1 MNHYDDLQRFK
12 DKTRNQKY
20 EFKDLS
26 AQNLS
31 PDHGSWAIMNQLA
44 PASETSKLAMG
55 GHVSLP
61 QPQAIAPDVF
71 ASAERHEIVEIS
83 ESIDSSEN
91 SESTE
96 SSNESVLPPVDAEIP
111 AATAPSIFR
120 DIAGQLASQSTA
132 PVAPAA
138 QPAAEPVVPTAT
150 NSPARLRQS
159 LLIIPGCLQRKR
171 QKQNPRSKKPT
182 FTIFARKDRFMPLIC
197 VCSPKGGVGK
207 TTLTANL
214 AYALARSGSK
224 VLALDFDVQ
233 NALRLHFAAV

>member
-71 ASAERHEIVEIS
+71 ASAERHEIVEIP

-120 DIAGQLASQSTA
+120 DIAEHLASQSTA
-132 PVAPAA
+132 PAAPAA
-138 QPAAEPVVPTAT
+138 RQAAEPVLPAAT
-150 NSPARLRQS
+150 NSPASSATESADYSRLFATKATEAKPTVEKNQPLQS
-159 LLIIPGCLQRKR
+159 LLERIASCR
-171 QKQNPRSKKPT
+171 
-182 FTIFARKDRFMPLIC
+182 
-197 VCSPKGGVGK
+197 
-207 TTLTANL
+207 
-214 AYALARSGSK
+214 
-224 VLALDFDVQ
+224 
-233 NALRLHFAAV
+233 

>member
-31 PDHGSWAIMNQLA
+31 PDQGSWAIMNQLA

-71 ASAERHEIVEIS
+71 ANAERHEIVEIP
-83 ESIDSSEN
+83 ESIDS

-96 SSNESVLPPVDAEIP
+96 SSNESVLPPVDAEVP
-111 AATAPSIFR
+111 AATVPSIFR
-120 DIAGQLASQSTA
+120 DIARQLASQSTA
-132 PVAPAA
+132 PAAPAA
-138 QPAAEPVVPTAT
+138 RQEAEPVLPAAT
-150 NSPARLRQS
+150 NSPVSSATEAADYSRLFATKATEAKPTVEKNQPLQS
-159 LLIIPGCLQRKR
+159 LLERIASCR
-171 QKQNPRSKKPT
+171 
-182 FTIFARKDRFMPLIC
+182 
-197 VCSPKGGVGK
+197 
-207 TTLTANL
+207 
-214 AYALARSGSK
+214 
-224 VLALDFDVQ
+224 
-233 NALRLHFAAV
+233 

>member
-31 PDHGSWAIMNQLA
+31 PDQGSWAIMNQLA

-71 ASAERHEIVEIS
+71 ANAERHEIVEIP
-83 ESIDSSEN
+83 ESIDS

-96 SSNESVLPPVDAEIP
+96 SSNESVLPPADAEVP
-111 AATAPSIFR
+111 AATVPSIFR
-120 DIAGQLASQSTA
+120 DIARQLASQSTA
-132 PVAPAA
+132 PAAPAA
-138 QPAAEPVVPTAT
+138 RQAAEPVLPAAT
-150 NSPARLRQS
+150 NSPVSSATEAADYSRLFATKATEAKPTVEKNQPLQS
-159 LLIIPGCLQRKR
+159 LLERIASCR
-171 QKQNPRSKKPT
+171 
-182 FTIFARKDRFMPLIC
+182 
-197 VCSPKGGVGK
+197 
-207 TTLTANL
+207 
-214 AYALARSGSK
+214 
-224 VLALDFDVQ
+224 
-233 NALRLHFAAV
+233 

>member
-31 PDHGSWAIMNQLA
+31 PDQGSWAIMNQLA

-71 ASAERHEIVEIS
+71 ANAERHEIVEIP
-83 ESIDSSEN
+83 ESIDS

-96 SSNESVLPPVDAEIP
+96 SSNESVLPPVDAEVP
-111 AATAPSIFR
+111 AATVPSIFR
-120 DIAGQLASQSTA
+120 DIARQLASQSTA
-132 PVAPAA
+132 PAAPAA
-138 QPAAEPVVPTAT
+138 RQAAEPVLPAAT
-150 NSPARLRQS
+150 NSPVSSATEAADYSRLFATKATEAKPTVEKNQPLQS
-159 LLIIPGCLQRKR
+159 LLERIASCR
-171 QKQNPRSKKPT
+171 
-182 FTIFARKDRFMPLIC
+182 
-197 VCSPKGGVGK
+197 
-207 TTLTANL
+207 
-214 AYALARSGSK
+214 
-224 VLALDFDVQ
+224 
-233 NALRLHFAAV
+233 

>member
-31 PDHGSWAIMNQLA
+31 PDQGSWAIMNQLA

-71 ASAERHEIVEIS
+71 VNAERHEIVEIP
-83 ESIDSSEN
+83 ESIDS

-96 SSNESVLPPVDAEIP
+96 SSNESVLPPVDAEVP
-111 AATAPSIFR
+111 ESTVPSIFR
-120 DIAGQLASQSTA
+120 DIARQLASQSTA
-132 PVAPAA
+132 PAAPAA
-138 QPAAEPVVPTAT
+138 RQAAEPVLPAAT
-150 NSPARLRQS
+150 NSPVSSATEAADYSRLFATKATEAKPTVEKNQPLQS
-159 LLIIPGCLQRKR
+159 LLERIASCR
-171 QKQNPRSKKPT
+171 
-182 FTIFARKDRFMPLIC
+182 
-197 VCSPKGGVGK
+197 
-207 TTLTANL
+207 
-214 AYALARSGSK
+214 
-224 VLALDFDVQ
+224 
-233 NALRLHFAAV
+233 

>member
-71 ASAERHEIVEIS
+71 ASAERHEIVEIP
-83 ESIDSSEN
+83 ESFDSSEN

-120 DIAGQLASQSTA
+120 DIAEQLASQSTA
-132 PVAPAA
+132 PAAPAA
-138 QPAAEPVVPTAT
+138 RQAAEPVLPAAT
-150 NSPARLRQS
+150 NSPASSATESADYSRLFATKATEAKPTVEKNQPLQS
-159 LLIIPGCLQRKR
+159 LLERIASCR
-171 QKQNPRSKKPT
+171 
-182 FTIFARKDRFMPLIC
+182 
-197 VCSPKGGVGK
+197 
-207 TTLTANL
+207 
-214 AYALARSGSK
+214 
-224 VLALDFDVQ
+224 
-233 NALRLHFAAV
+233 

>member
-31 PDHGSWAIMNQLA
+31 PDQGSWAIMNQLA

-71 ASAERHEIVEIS
+71 ASAERHEIVEIP
-83 ESIDSSEN
+83 ESIDSREN

-96 SSNESVLPPVDAEIP
+96 SSNESVLPPVVAEVP
-111 AATAPSIFR
+111 ATTAPSIFR
-120 DIAGQLASQSTA
+120 DIARQLASQSTA
-132 PVAPAA
+132 SAAPAA
-138 QPAAEPVVPTAT
+138 QQAAEPVLPAAT
-150 NSPARLRQS
+150 NSPASSATESADYSRLFATKATEAKPTVEKNQPLQS
-159 LLIIPGCLQRKR
+159 LLERIASCR
-171 QKQNPRSKKPT
+171 
-182 FTIFARKDRFMPLIC
+182 
-197 VCSPKGGVGK
+197 
-207 TTLTANL
+207 
-214 AYALARSGSK
+214 
-224 VLALDFDVQ
+224 
-233 NALRLHFAAV
+233 

>member
-71 ASAERHEIVEIS
+71 ASAERHEIVEIP
-83 ESIDSSEN
+83 ESIDSREN

-96 SSNESVLPPVDAEIP
+96 SSNESLLPPVDAEIP

-120 DIAGQLASQSTA
+120 DIAEQLASQSTA
-132 PVAPAA
+132 PAAPAA
-138 QPAAEPVVPTAT
+138 RQAAEPVLPAAT
-150 NSPARLRQS
+150 NSPASSATESADYSRLFATKATEAKPTVEKNQPLQS
-159 LLIIPGCLQRKR
+159 LLERIASCR
-171 QKQNPRSKKPT
+171 
-182 FTIFARKDRFMPLIC
+182 
-197 VCSPKGGVGK
+197 
-207 TTLTANL
+207 
-214 AYALARSGSK
+214 
-224 VLALDFDVQ
+224 
-233 NALRLHFAAV
+233 